1 MLAFEQVSVIND
13 LKGGKRE
20 TTEGRSRN
28 NGAAL
33 GEGTGS
39 SKAAYGNIPVSSAE
53 TQPHPGR
60 GWKGAADP
68 PHSSLLKLGL
78 CGPADTILR

>member
-13 LKGGKRE
+13 LKGGKWE
-20 TTEGRSRN
+20 TIEGPCRN

-39 SKAAYGNIPVSSAE
+39 SKATHDNIPVSSAE
-53 TQPHPGR
+53 T
-60 GWKGAADP
+60 
-68 PHSSLLKLGL
+68 
-78 CGPADTILR
+78 